1 MPVRKS
7 ATLLRIKD
15 EFYIEKEASFI
26 LEKASCTVKINVLE
40 YLEIRNLILDK
51 IRKWLSGQYKVWHL
65 EYFNRKEREKWHRI
79 Q

>member
-1 MPVRKS
+1 MPVHKS

-15 EFYIEKEASFI
+15 AFYIEKE
-26 LEKASCTVKINVLE
+26 ASCTVKINVLE

>member
-1 MPVRKS
+1 MPVHKS

-15 EFYIEKEASFI
+15 EFYIEKV
-26 LEKASCTVKINVLE
+26 ASCTVKINVLE